1 VKSKNVKSK
10 MLDVKSLVA
19 SYVLHLTFYIS
30 QSKNHVMKKIV
41 IAFTMLF
48 FLSANS
54 IFSQNSDKK
63 GFALLELYT
72 SEGCS
77 SCPPADELLGRIQN
91 EYRDKN
97 VYVLAYHVDYWDKQ
111 GWKDIFSNTDFT
123 KRQYDYAQFMGREPI
138 YTPQVIINGKTD
150 YIGSQETSLRN
161 GIKSALL
168 KPFSTGLNLEA
179 NQNAN
184 ALSVNYNVEGTSK
197 NSRLWIA
204 VVQKEAKSNVKRG
217 ENAHRVLSHYQ
228 IVRNL
233 QSVDLN
239 KAKKGTASIHLPKN
253 YNAQDFEII
262 GFVQDMNSG
271 AILGVKKV

>member
-1 VKSKNVKSK
+1 
-10 MLDVKSLVA
+10 
-19 SYVLHLTFYIS
+19 
-30 QSKNHVMKKIV
+30 MKKIK
-41 IAFTMLF
+41 ILSGFIMLF
-48 FLSANS
+48 LLIGNS
-54 IFSQNSDKK
+54 VFSQKSDKK

-77 SCPPADELLGRIQN
+77 SCPPADELLGKIQN

-111 GWKDIFSNTDFT
+111 GWKDIFSNADFT
-123 KRQYDYAQFMGREPI
+123 KRQYDYAQFMGKEPI

-168 KPFSTGLNLEA
+168 KPVSASLSLEA
-179 NQNAN
+179 SQNAN
-184 ALSVNYNVEGTSK
+184 LLSVNYNVEGTSK
-197 NSRLWIA
+197 NSRLLLA

-233 QSVDLN
+233 ESVDLN
-239 KAKKGTASIHLPKN
+239 KAKKGTAAIHLPKN
-253 YNAQDFEII
+253 YSAQDFEII

-271 AILGVKKV
+271 AILGVKKA

>member
-1 VKSKNVKSK
+1 
-10 MLDVKSLVA
+10 MR
-19 SYVLHLTFYIS
+19 
-30 QSKNHVMKKIV
+30 KIKILSGFV
-41 IAFTMLF
+41 MLF
-48 FLSANS
+48 LLIGNS
-54 IFSQNSDKK
+54 IFSQNNSKS
-63 GFALLELYT
+63 FALLELYT

-111 GWKDIFSNTDFT
+111 GWKDIFSSADFT
-123 KRQYDYAQFMGREPI
+123 KRQYDYAQFLGKEPI

-161 GIKSALL
+161 GIKSALS
-168 KPFSTGLNLEA
+168 KPTLASLNLEA
-179 NQNAN
+179 SQNEN
-184 ALSVNYNVEGTSK
+184 SISVNYNVEGTSR
-197 NSRLWIA
+197 NSRLLLA

-217 ENAHRVLSHYQ
+217 ENANRVLTHYQ

-239 KAKKGTASIHLPKN
+239 KIKKGTATIHLPKN

-271 AILGVKKV
+271 AILGVKRA

>member
-1 VKSKNVKSK
+1 
-10 MLDVKSLVA
+10 
-19 SYVLHLTFYIS
+19 
-30 QSKNHVMKKIV
+30 
-41 IAFTMLF
+41 MLF
-48 FLSANS
+48 FLIGNS
-54 IFSQNSDKK
+54 VFSQNNSK

-77 SCPPADELLGRIQN
+77 SCPPADELLGKIQN

-111 GWKDIFSNTDFT
+111 GWKDIFSNADFT
-123 KRQYDYAQFMGREPI
+123 KRQYDYAQFLGKEPI

-161 GIKSALL
+161 GIKSALS
-168 KPFSTGLNLEA
+168 KPALASLSLEA
-179 NQNAN
+179 SQNEN
-184 ALSVNYNVEGTSK
+184 SLSVNYNVEGTSR
-197 NSRLWIA
+197 NSRLLLA

-217 ENAHRVLSHYQ
+217 ENANRVLSHYQ

-239 KAKKGTASIHLPKN
+239 KAKKGTTSIHLPKN

-271 AILGVKKV
+271 VILGVKKA